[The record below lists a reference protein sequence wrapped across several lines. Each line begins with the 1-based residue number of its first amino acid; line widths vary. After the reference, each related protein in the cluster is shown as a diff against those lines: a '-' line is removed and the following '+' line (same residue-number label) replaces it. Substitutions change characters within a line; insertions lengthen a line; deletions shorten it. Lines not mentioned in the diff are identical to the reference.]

1 MYTLISEE
9 NNDSLSEMKIEGI
22 PNKIQSVLL
31 LFLALY
37 VIALVALLCIGADKI
52 ALLGAKRFYL
62 LFALLPLGLFYALYL
77 FACAAF
83 PSYSAYKEN
92 YRFLERFGYKYE
104 GFKFIKEGKIVELHY
119 SGEGLVRI
127 FVAIS
132 IEEKLA
138 IPYFFTDGH
147 FVNIW
152 EFFKFLGGEKYDEID
167 EFEDCM
173 EILSEYMKSN
183 SDDFAAMLN
192 KFSASRLAYK
202 D

>member
-1 MYTLISEE
+1 
-9 NNDSLSEMKIEGI
+9 MKIEGI
-22 PNKIQSVLL
+22 PNKIQGAMLSLM
-31 LFLALY
+31 ALY
-37 VIALVALLCIGADKI
+37 VIALVVCLCMSADKLQ
-52 ALLGAKRFYL
+52 ALGAKRFYL
-62 LFALLPLGLFYALYL
+62 LFALLPLVLFYALFL

-104 GFKFIKEGKIVELHY
+104 GFKFIKEGKIIELHY

-152 EFFKFLGGEKYDEID
+152 EFFKFLDAEKYDEID

-173 EILSEYMKSN
+173 KILSEHMKSN
-183 SDDFAAMLN
+183 SDNFAAMLN
-192 KFSASRLAYK
+192 KFSESSSPMTLEIFTK
-202 D
+202 L

>member
-1 MYTLISEE
+1 M
-9 NNDSLSEMKIEGI
+9 
-22 PNKIQSVLL
+22 
-31 LFLALY
+31 
-37 VIALVALLCIGADKI
+37 
-52 ALLGAKRFYL
+52 
-62 LFALLPLGLFYALYL
+62 
-77 FACAAF
+77 
-83 PSYSAYKEN
+83 
-92 YRFLERFGYKYE
+92 
-104 GFKFIKEGKIVELHY
+104 
-119 SGEGLVRI
+119 RI

-152 EFFKFLGGEKYDEID
+152 EFFKFLDTEKYDEID

-183 SDDFAAMLN
+183 SDNFAAMLN
-192 KFSASRLAYK
+192 KFSASRLAYT

>member
-1 MYTLISEE
+1 
-9 NNDSLSEMKIEGI
+9 MKIEGI
-22 PNKIQSVLL
+22 PNKIQGAMLSL
-31 LFLALY
+31 LALY
-37 VIALVALLCIGADKI
+37 VIALVVCLCMNADKI
-52 ALLGAKRFYL
+52 QGLGAKRFYL
-62 LFALLPLGLFYALYL
+62 LFALLPLVLFYALYL
-77 FACAAF
+77 FACVAF

-104 GFKFIKEGKIVELHY
+104 GFKFIREGKIIELHY

-127 FVAIS
+127 FIAIS

-138 IPYFFTDGH
+138 IPYFFTDRH

-152 EFFKFLGGEKYDEID
+152 EFFKFLDAEKYDKID

-183 SDDFAAMLN
+183 SDDFAVMLN
-192 KFSASRLAYK
+192 KFSDSRLAYT

>member
-1 MYTLISEE
+1 
-9 NNDSLSEMKIEGI
+9 MKIEGI
-22 PNKIQSVLL
+22 PNKIQGAMLSL
-31 LFLALY
+31 LALY
-37 VIALVALLCIGADKI
+37 VIALVVCLCMNADK
-52 ALLGAKRFYL
+52 LQGLGAKRFYL

-92 YRFLERFGYKYE
+92 YRFQERFGYKYE
-104 GFKFIKEGKIVELHY
+104 GFKFIKEGKIIELHY

-152 EFFKFLGGEKYDEID
+152 EFFKFLDAEKYNEID

-183 SDDFAAMLN
+183 SDDFAVMLN
-192 KFSASRLAYK
+192 KFSASRLAYT